1 MLHGENVHLL
11 VVFNAS
17 ALALAHASADHRH
30 MAVASTA
37 QCGLVAVALAL
48 SLGCGPRNRATDVS
62 AAGGASQS
70 GDAGAAPAGD
80 GATASGAGATDGA
93 ATSGGEAGAAAGA
106 AGDQTGDAIGGAPAG
121 PSSSR
126 QTPRPSLTVPGTS
139 AGYWEYLPPHYGN
152 GALYPLLIFGHGAGQ
167 SGNGTTELT
176 RVLKHGPPK
185 LIAADQWPEDRT
197 FIVLSVQHTGSGCP
211 SSQEVD
217 DFLTFALGKYDVD
230 PQRVYLTGLSCGANG
245 DWNYL
250 GDHLTERVAAAVLI
264 AGNAGG
270 AFATAMCQLGSVP
283 IWAFHGD
290 ADTTVPPAEDG
301 EPIAALRACDPAP
314 VDLRYTLYP
323 GVGHDCWT
331 MTYDLS
337 NPANDIY
344 AWLMSHSN

>member
-1 MLHGENVHLL
+1 
-11 VVFNAS
+11 
-17 ALALAHASADHRH
+17 
-30 MAVASTA
+30 MAVVASTVRY
-37 QCGLVAVALAL
+37 GLAAGSLAL
-48 SLGCGPRNRATDVS
+48 LLGCADGDRRPDVS

-70 GDAGAAPAGD
+70 PA
-80 GATASGAGATDGA
+80 AGATSGDGSDLA
-93 ATSGGEAGAAAGA
+93 ANAGEPTGGAGPSSGEPGAAGA
-106 AGDQTGDAIGGAPAG
+106 AGDQTGDAMGGAPAG

-167 SGNGTTELT
+167 RGNGTTELP

-185 LIAADQWPEDRT
+185 LIAADQWPEDRK

-217 DFLTFALGKYDVD
+217 DFLTFAIGKYDVD

-245 DWNYL
+245 DWDYL
-250 GDHLTERVAAAVLI
+250 GDHLGERVAAAVLI
-264 AGNAGG
+264 AGNATG

-301 EPIAALRACDPAP
+301 EPIAALRACDPTP

-344 AWLMSHSN
+344 AWLMSHQKN

>member
-1 MLHGENVHLL
+1 MA
-11 VVFNAS
+11 VVASTARCGLAAS
-17 ALALAHASADHRH
+17 ALAL
-30 MAVASTA
+30 
-37 QCGLVAVALAL
+37 LV
-48 SLGCGPRNRATDVS
+48 GCGDGDRPPDVT
-62 AAGGASQS
+62 AAGGAGQSPGAGATS
-70 GDAGAAPAGD
+70 GDAGDVAANAG
-80 GATASGAGATDGA
+80 
-93 ATSGGEAGAAAGA
+93 ATSGGAGPSSGAAGA
-106 AGDQTGDAIGGAPAG
+106 AGDQPGDAIGGAPAG

-230 PQRVYLTGLSCGANG
+230 SQRVYLTGLSCGANG

-290 ADTTVPPAEDG
+290 ADTTVHRQKMASRSQPSEPAT
-301 EPIAALRACDPAP
+301 RARRPEVHA
-314 VDLRYTLYP
+314 VS

-344 AWLMSHSN
+344 AWLMSHQKN